1 MPQLYLGVG
10 HGITPDGRFD
20 QGAQAPGRNEYELN
34 WSVCSVA
41 AAALTRC
48 GISFVNEE
56 ASGKGH
62 DPDYRG
68 STDRANAASVQL
80 AIEVHHNATDGHTA
94 FGSEMC
100 VHSGTTGDN
109 LKLGR
114 RIAELLH
121 QSLGIAILHGD
132 GLSIRDDLYFLS
144 KTNMP
149 AMIPEISFVDSG
161 PDRQINGRADYAT
174 KAGEALA
181 QAVCEFFGKQYVPP
195 NGVHPAAA
203 TTAHAGTSAGQ
214 GPGAVSPSSPLMA
227 APRGTVAQVTTYL
240 LARPHGAYS
249 KADVEAI
256 AGDYFTVAAPL
267 GLDPLVAASQ
277 MIEETAH
284 LSSFWSQPPRNNM
297 AGIGVTGEDGVGVSF
312 PSAHEGVRAQLGRLL
327 AYALKAGTE
336 TQAQRSLIQEALAFR
351 DLPSDH
357 RGVAPTLAGLAGPGR
372 WAADPQYANTIAFVA
387 NQVIA
392 TA

>member
-62 DPDYRG
+62 DPDFVG
-68 STDRANAASVQL
+68 STDRANAANVQL
-80 AIEVHHNATDGHTA
+80 AIEVHHNSSDPP
-94 FGSEMC
+94 GSGCEMC
-100 VHSGTTGDN
+100 VHSGTPDKN
-109 LKLGR
+109 LQLGR
-114 RIAELLH
+114 RIADLLH
-121 QSLGIAILHGD
+121 QALGITVRHGD
-132 GLSIRDDLYFLS
+132 GLSIRDGLYFLS
-144 KTNMP
+144 HTNMP
-149 AMIPEISFVDSG
+149 AMIPEISFVNS
-161 PDRQINGRADYAT
+161 PTDRQINGRPDYAS
-174 KAGEALA
+174 KAGEAIA
-181 QAVCEFFGKQYVPP
+181 QAVCEYFGKPYVPP

-203 TTAHAGTSAGQ
+203 AAAQAGTGGQ
-214 GPGAVSPSSPLMA
+214 GTGAVSPSSPLMA

-240 LARPHGAYS
+240 LARPHGTYS

-256 AGDYFTVAAPL
+256 ADDYFTIAAPL

-336 TQAQRSLIQEALAFR
+336 TQAQRGLIQEALAFR

-357 RGVAPTLAGLAGPGR
+357 RGVAPTLAGLEGPGR
-372 WAADPQYANTIAFVA
+372 WAADPQYANKIAFVA

>member
-10 HGITPDGRFD
+10 HGMTPDNKFD

-34 WSVCSVA
+34 WNVCA
-41 AAALTRC
+41 AAAVALARC

-68 STDRANAASVQL
+68 STDRANAANVQL
-80 AIEVHHNATDGHTA
+80 AIEVHHNATDSHAA
-94 FGSEMC
+94 FGCEIC
-100 VHSGTTGDN
+100 VHSGTTGGN

-114 RIAELLH
+114 RVAELLH
-121 QSLGIAILHGD
+121 QSLGIAVLHGD
-132 GLSIRDDLYFLS
+132 GLSIRDDLYFLNR
-144 KTNMP
+144 TNMP
-149 AMIPEISFVDSG
+149 AMIPEISFVDSE
-161 PDRQINGRADYAT
+161 PDRQINGRPDYAT

-181 QAVCEFFGKQYVPP
+181 QAVCEFFGKPFVPP
-195 NGVHPAAA
+195 NGAHPVAAA
-203 TTAHAGTSAGQ
+203 TAHAGTSAGP
-214 GPGAVSPSSPLMA
+214 GPVSPSSPLMA
-227 APRGTVAQVTTYL
+227 PPSGSLAQVMAYL
-240 LARPHGAYS
+240 LARPHGTYS
-249 KADVEAI
+249 DADVEAI
-256 AGDYFTVAAPL
+256 AGEYFAVASPL

-284 LSSFWSQPPRNNM
+284 LSSFWSQPPRHNM

-312 PSAHEGVRAQLGRLL
+312 PSATEGVRAQLGRLL

-336 TQAQRSLIQEALAFR
+336 TQAQRGLIQEALAFR

-357 RGVAPTLAGLAGPGR
+357 RGVAPTLAGLEGPGR
-372 WAADPQYANTIAFVA
+372 WAADPQYANKIAFVA

-392 TA
+392 AA

>member
-10 HGITPDGRFD
+10 HGITRDNKFD

-34 WSVCSVA
+34 WGVCA
-41 AAALTRC
+41 AAAVALTRC

-62 DPDYRG
+62 DPDFRG
-68 STDRANAASVQL
+68 STDRANAADVQL
-80 AIEVHHNATDGHTA
+80 AIEVHHNSFDQKAAGC
-94 FGSEMC
+94 EMC
-100 VHSGTTGDN
+100 VHSGTTDDN

-121 QSLGIAILHGD
+121 EALGIAVRHGD
-132 GLSIRDDLYFLS
+132 GLSVRDDLWFLR

-149 AMIPEISFVDSG
+149 SMIPEITFVDSA
-161 PDRQINGRADYAT
+161 PDRQINGRSDYAS

-181 QAVCEFFGKQYVPP
+181 QAVCEFFGKPFVPP
-195 NGVHPAAA
+195 NGVHPAAVA
-203 TTAHAGTSAGQ
+203 AAHAGTSAGQ
-214 GPGAVSPSSPLMA
+214 GTGTVSPSSPLMG
-227 APRGTVAQVTTYL
+227 APHGTLAQVTAYL
-240 LARPHGAYS
+240 LARPHGTYS

-256 AGDYFTVAAPL
+256 ASDYFAIASPL
-267 GLDPLVAASQ
+267 GLDPFVAACQ

-284 LSSFWSQPPRNNM
+284 LSSFWSQPPRHNL
-297 AGIGVTGEDGVGVSF
+297 AGIGVTGEDGAGNSF
-312 PSAHEGVRAQLGRLL
+312 PSAHEGVRAHLGRLL
-327 AYALKAGTE
+327 AYILKDGAE
-336 TQAQRSLIQEALAFR
+336 TPAQRSLIQEALAFR

-357 RGVAPTLAGLAGPGR
+357 RGVAQTLAGLAGPRR
-372 WAADPQYANTIAFVA
+372 WAADTQYAAKIAFIA